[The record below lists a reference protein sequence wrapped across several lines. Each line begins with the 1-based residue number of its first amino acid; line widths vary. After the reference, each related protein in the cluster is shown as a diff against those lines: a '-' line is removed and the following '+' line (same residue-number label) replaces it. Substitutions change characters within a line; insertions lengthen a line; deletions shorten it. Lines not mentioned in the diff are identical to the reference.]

1 MEHTQQDEQDALQ
14 AAQHHADM
22 LAYQRA
28 AREALKAAGTRP
40 LSPDEIDVI
49 AFVGSIDIKEK
60 K

>member
-1 MEHTQQDEQDALQ
+1 MEHIHQDEQDAAQ

-28 AREALKAAGTRP
+28 ARDALIASGKRP

>member
-1 MEHTQQDEQDALQ
+1 MDRYQDEQDALQ

-28 AREALKAAGTRP
+28 AREALIASGTRA
-40 LSPDEIDVI
+40 LSLEEIDVI
-49 AFVGSIDIKEK
+49 AFVGSINIKEK